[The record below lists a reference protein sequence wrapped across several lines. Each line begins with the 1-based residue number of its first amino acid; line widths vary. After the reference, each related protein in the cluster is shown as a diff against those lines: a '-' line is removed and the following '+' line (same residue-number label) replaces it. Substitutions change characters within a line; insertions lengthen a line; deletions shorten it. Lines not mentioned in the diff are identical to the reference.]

1 MVKIKR
7 CLTVQPRKLSRK
19 IRKSGDGKTLR
30 MDPAKYHELHTVDQG
45 SWPFAAFGNSSV
57 CIRSYRHSWQSTFNF
72 SGADDTWPGSPGGS
86 PLKGRRIGLLT
97 FRCLVAALWNTWCV
111 MLSGP
116 SPPPLSLTSLNSI
129 GVVPVRWMKFRSGSN
144 DSKDSNGRWIRLPPR
159 ILKLMKFEISFEQLS
174 DVFSLFMFTFVKIMN
189 SE

>member
-1 MVKIKR
+1 MSNGSATKVKQKDTKER
-7 CLTVQPRKLSRK
+7 GWK
-19 IRKSGDGKTLR
+19 
-30 MDPAKYHELHTVDQG
+30 DPANG
-45 SWPFAAFGNSSV
+45 SGKVSRVAHG
-57 CIRSYRHSWQSTFNF
+57 
-72 SGADDTWPGSPGGS
+72 WPGFVTFRSLWKLECLYQILSTQLAINVQLLWGWWYLAWFGGS

-159 ILKLMKFEISFEQLS
+159 ILKLMKFEISFEQLFQM
-174 DVFSLFMFTFVKIMN
+174 FSPFLCLRLLRLWIANKVYF
-189 SE
+189 

>member
-19 IRKSGDGKTLR
+19 IRKNPANGSGKVSRVAHGWAGFVT
-30 MDPAKYHELHTVDQG
+30 
-45 SWPFAAFGNSSV
+45 F
-57 CIRSYRHSWQSTFNF
+57 RSLWKLECLYQILSTQLAINVQLLWGWWYLAWF
-72 SGADDTWPGSPGGS
+72 GGS

-111 MLSGP
+111 MLSGA
-116 SPPPLSLTSLNSI
+116 PLSLTSLNSI

-144 DSKDSNGRWIRLPPR
+144 DSKDSNGHWIRLPPR
-159 ILKLMKFEISFEQLS
+159 ILKLVKFEISFEHLS
-174 DVFSLFMFTFVKIMN
+174 DVFSLFMFVRIGIKIII